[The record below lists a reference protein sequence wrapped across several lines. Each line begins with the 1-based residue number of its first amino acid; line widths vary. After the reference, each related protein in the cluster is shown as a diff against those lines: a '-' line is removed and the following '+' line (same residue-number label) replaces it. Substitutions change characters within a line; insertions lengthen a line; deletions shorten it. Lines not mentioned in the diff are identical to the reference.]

1 MEYYVYAHRRNDNG
15 EIFYIGKGCG
25 KRAWKKSTRSD
36 WWKRIEAKHGR
47 TVEFIARGLDEEQAF
62 LLEVEVIASFPDG
75 ALCNLNGGGLGGI
88 SPSEA
93 TRLKMSMA
101 RKGRIVSDETRELMR
116 IAGLGRKQSEES
128 KEKIRAARARQVMK
142 PVSAETRLKMSE
154 TAKLRVRTP
163 EHCAAI
169 SRAKKGVPRGPMS
182 EETKDLLAIRQT
194 GKRHTLE
201 AIAKMSASSKG
212 KTHSPETI
220 AKLTESNRRL
230 NAARRKPITCSNGMT
245 FDFSGTAEAWVR
257 DNGYPKAS
265 KANIVSCCTGK
276 LKTAYGFTW
285 KFAESPAT

>member
-1 MEYYVYAHRRNDNG
+1 MKYYVYAHRRNDTG
-15 EIFYIGKGCG
+15 EIFYIGKGCS
-25 KRAWKKSTRSD
+25 KRAWKKSSRSE

-47 TVEFIARGLDEEQAF
+47 TVEFIARDLDEDQAF
-62 LLEVEVIASFPDG
+62 LLEVEVIASFPEG

-101 RKGRIVSDETRELMR
+101 QKGRHVSEETREKKR
-116 IAGLGRKQSEES
+116 IAGLGRRHSEETRQ
-128 KEKIRAARARQVMK
+128 KIRLANIGLKRGHRTQEQKDRQSARMK
-142 PVSAETRLKMSE
+142 GVPK
-154 TAKLRVRTP
+154 TA
-163 EHCAAI
+163 EHCLAI
-169 SRAKKGVPRGPMS
+169 SRAKTGVSIGPMS
-182 EETKDLLAIRQT
+182 EKLKKILASVHT
-194 GKRHTLE
+194 GRKHSPE
-201 AIAKMSASSKG
+201 SIARMSASSKG

-245 FDFSGTAEAWVR
+245 FDFSGSAEAWVR

-265 KANIVSCCTGK
+265 KANIVSCCTGN

-285 KFAESPAT
+285 KFAESPVT